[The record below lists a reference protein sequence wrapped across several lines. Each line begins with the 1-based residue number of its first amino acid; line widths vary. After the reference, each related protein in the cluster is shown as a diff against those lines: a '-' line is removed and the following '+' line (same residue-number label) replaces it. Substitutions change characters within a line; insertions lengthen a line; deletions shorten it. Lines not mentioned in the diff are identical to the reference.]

1 VLRESA
7 KVAQNACGL
16 NGSRNAFYL
25 ERRCTML
32 NYLVDVILL
41 TVICSI
47 PYLVTSLR
55 LQSSRSRKDM
65 YDLASAITVAPKDRF

>member
-1 VLRESA
+1 
-7 KVAQNACGL
+7 
-16 NGSRNAFYL
+16 
-25 ERRCTML
+25 ML